1 MEEAGR
7 GCVRVPLWG
16 SKAGQV
22 RVGDTAGLPWGAR
35 REAGN
40 GQGRQEPA
48 LYPGPAHTQ
57 APASCLRPGRLPAA
71 RGRACRG
78 PARSLRPRR
87 SLCVCVWGGV
97 GPARSRG
104 LPGSRT
110 APGGALRERGHRGG
124 REEELGGGPGPAR
137 PGGADYRRQC
147 AAPPVAMVTP
157 LPAGGPQPG
166 PGGRPPSP
174 SSLPPF
180 PPRRRGRCHRR
191 AAGRPRPAPGPA
203 ASPRPP
209 HAELGRPSPLRGK
222 AKGPAPGQRR
232 GPPAED

>member
-87 SLCVCVWGGV
+87 SLCVWGGGGGV

-174 SSLPPF
+174 SLPPSLSSLPAAAADVTAALP
-180 PPRRRGRCHRR
+180 
-191 AAGRPRPAPGPA
+191 AGRARLRAPPPLPVPLTPSWA
-203 ASPRPP
+203 AP
-209 HAELGRPSPLRGK
+209 HP
-222 AKGPAPGQRR
+222 
-232 GPPAED
+232 